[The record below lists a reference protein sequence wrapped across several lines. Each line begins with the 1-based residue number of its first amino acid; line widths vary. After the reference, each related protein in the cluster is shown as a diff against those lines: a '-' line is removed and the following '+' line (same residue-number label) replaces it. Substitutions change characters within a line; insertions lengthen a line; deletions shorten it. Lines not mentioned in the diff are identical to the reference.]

1 MRFEPKGTL
10 AEVRGIVAVAMTVV
24 LTSIAG
30 CSSSRRT
37 ADDPKAF
44 LQDYISQS
52 FAVNQVRDRD
62 VLIRYLTGA
71 AKTRLAAWSDEQFVE
86 AFINSKRQFV
96 KLAFSEV
103 KTQNPR
109 EVAITYELTY
119 LDQSKGHDAKVTHK
133 KFAQLVRSDEKWL
146 ISEVRN
152 LKELIEYKNE
162 MSLP

>member
-1 MRFEPKGTL
+1 ML
-10 AEVRGIVAVAMTVV
+10 AELRVFLLVCCGVAV
-24 LTSIAG
+24 LAG

-52 FAVNQVRDRD
+52 FAVNQVQDRD

-71 AKTRLAAWSDEQFVE
+71 AKTRLAAWSDDQFVE
-86 AFINSKRQFV
+86 AFIRSKRQFV
-96 KLAFSEV
+96 KLVFSEV
-103 KTQNPR
+103 KTQGQA
-109 EVAITYELTY
+109 EVGITYELTY

-133 KFAQLVRSDEKWL
+133 KFAQLVRSDERWL
-146 ISEVRN
+146 ISEVKN

>member
-1 MRFEPKGTL
+1 MRYVLKAISNKTLIAALIFGGLTGCTSSKKAPDTPK
-10 AEVRGIVAVAMTVV
+10 
-24 LTSIAG
+24 
-30 CSSSRRT
+30 
-37 ADDPKAF
+37 DF

-52 FAVNQVRDRD
+52 FAVNDLKDRE

-71 AKTRLAAWSDEQFVE
+71 AKTRLVAWSDEQFVD
-86 AFINSKRQFV
+86 AFIKSRRQFV
-96 KLAFSEV
+96 NLSVSEI
-103 KTQNPR
+103 KTQSPK

-133 KFAQLVRSDEKWL
+133 KFAQLIRSEEKWL
-146 ISEVRN
+146 ISEVKN

>member
-1 MRFEPKGTL
+1 MRFAPKDIL
-10 AEVRGIVAVAMTVV
+10 AEVRVILVAILGLAM
-24 LTSIAG
+24 LGG

-37 ADDPKAF
+37 ANDPQAF

-86 AFINSKRQFV
+86 AFISSRRQFV
-96 KLAFSEV
+96 KLVFSEV
-103 KTQNPR
+103 KTQNPK

-146 ISEVRN
+146 ISEVKN